1 MQKSLF
7 IFSLLSVILLADTS
21 LGTPIGN
28 SALLLKNHV
37 INKPIEKKKIE
48 KIEKIRKIEKAPAFQ
63 PNNALTTR
71 ITPKKIKSNFRE
83 DNHRYDKRYS
93 NFDYEDNGYNN
104 DDGYYYGYYNN
115 RGYFYD
121 NVFYGYDNQYTY
133 YNRRHRLGYFGRSY
147 HHHRPYVYH
156 SYNNW
161 NQVHCYREPNVI
173 VYGHYY
179 DRSYYPQQATNYY
192 YPAYNNRYNN
202 YSPAARMTTRHNTYT
217 APRHYNNSYNSSH
230 YYNNYNSSRMSTSH
244 SYTGSS
250 YSNHGSVS
258 RMQIAR

>member
-1 MQKSLF
+1 MKKSLF
-7 IFSLLSVILLADTS
+7 IFSLLSVTLLADNS

-28 SALLLKNHV
+28 SATLLQNNVL
-37 INKPIEKKKIE
+37 NKPIKKKKIE
-48 KIEKIRKIEKAPAFQ
+48 KTPALK
-63 PNNALTTR
+63 PTNALTTR

-93 NFDYEDNGYNN
+93 NFNYEDNGYYN
-104 DDGYYYGYYNN
+104 DDGYYYGYYDN

-121 NVFYGYDNQYTY
+121 NVFYAYDNQYTY
-133 YNRRHRLGYFGRSY
+133 YNRRHHLGHFGHSY

-161 NQVHCYREPNVI
+161 NRVHCYREPNVV

-179 DRSYYPQQATNYY
+179 DRSYYPQRVTNYY
-192 YPAYNNRYNN
+192 YPAYDNSYSNY
-202 YSPAARMTTRHNTYT
+202 YSPAARMTTRHNEYN
-217 APRHYNNSYNSSH
+217 APRHYNHSYNSSN
-230 YYNNYNSSRMSTSH
+230 YYNRSRMSTSH
-244 SYTGSS
+244 SYRGSS
-250 YSNHGSVS
+250 YSNHRSVS

>member
-1 MQKSLF
+1 MKKSLF

-28 SALLLKNHV
+28 SATLLQKNV
-37 INKPIEKKKIE
+37 LNKPIKKKKIG
-48 KIEKIRKIEKAPAFQ
+48 KAPVLK
-63 PNNALTTR
+63 PTNALTTR

-121 NVFYGYDNQYTY
+121 NVFYDYDNQYTY
-133 YNRRHRLGYFGRSY
+133 YNRQHRLGYFGRSY

-161 NQVHCYREPNVI
+161 NRVHCYREPNVI

-179 DRSYYPQQATNYY
+179 NRSYYRQQPTNYY
-192 YPAYNNRYNN
+192 YPAYDNRYSNY
-202 YSPAARMTTRHNTYT
+202 YSPAARMTTRNNAYNT
-217 APRHYNNSYNSSH
+217 PRHYNNSYNSSH
-230 YYNNYNSSRMSTSH
+230 NYNNSRMSTSH
-244 SYTGSS
+244 SYRGGS
-250 YSNHGSVS
+250 YSNNRSVS